1 MNSPIEAKRTDGLTP
16 PDGPGWRPVYGD
28 DGQVRAWVR
37 GTATKPK
44 PATECPPDVVERIDV
59 DGIVHRECPPLTT
72 R

>member
-1 MNSPIEAKRTDGLTP
+1 MNALTDAKRINESTP
-16 PDGPGWRPVYGD
+16 PEGRGWRPVYGD